1 MQHAPSCLLALAVLL
16 VAPLVAAPAAWA
28 QGTAPPDPDNDG
40 VFEVSTTNHLIY
52 LSQNSNAD
60 FTADY
65 EQTADISFPADET
78 TFDWN
83 GDGTVDG
90 NDASGFSPIGPTSP
104 VFDPFKGNYDGG
116 GHTISNLYMDRAH
129 RDTGFFG
136 EVDDSESIIK
146 NLGLIDVDISSTE
159 LYVGGIAG
167 HNYGVIKNSYV
178 TGNVSGGSGS
188 VGGLVGWHQGLIKN
202 SYSHASVSQ
211 GNIVGGLVGY
221 RNNND
226 VNDNGSIENSYS
238 TGAVAGQDDL
248 GGLIGFSADDD
259 GGFVTNSFWDTETS
273 GQNTSDGGTGKTTAE
288 MKTES
293 TFTGAGWDFARETAN
308 GTDDHWGID
317 ANTNNGYP
325 YLTVLNS
332 RPFITT
338 WRTDSFGNVTIGTTP
353 GTGVNYDFTID
364 WGDGT
369 IQHITASD
377 PTPQHS
383 YGDDGTYTVKIE
395 GTFPALRAP
404 DGGGASQLQSVEQWG
419 TIVWRS
425 FRSAFRDATN
435 VTFNA
440 TDTPNLSRVTDM
452 SRAFEGATNLNSD
465 IGGWDVSNV
474 TRMDEMFRDATQ
486 FNQDIGG
493 WDVSSVTTM
502 SQMFRGATQF
512 NQDIGGWDVSN
523 VALMDRMF
531 ANATQFNQDISG
543 WDVSSVSTMRLMF
556 FNAGNFNQDI
566 GGWNVSNVMNMAGMF
581 FGASAFDQDLGSW
594 DVSSV
599 GDLQSVGGFLEDTAL
614 SRANYDALLK
624 GWSQETVLSTG
635 LTLGVGTAKYSP
647 STHTARAN
655 LQNRGWTINDGGR
668 AAALTITG
676 AEGTGNDAGWRMMSF
691 PQAVT
696 LGDIEDNFN
705 FNFQDVTS
713 GAVVYTWDGA
723 TQAWTSVDADNDPI
737 AAGEGVYVYFFDDSD
752 DPITSSGFSF
762 SVPGTDSPESDFDR
776 TGLSTGRFV
785 VLGNPYLRPYD
796 LSSLDLNTTDFQQ
809 TVQVWDPDQDA
820 FVPRDRSTNETV
832 AGMQGFVA
840 ERSTSGTGPTS
851 LTFSAGGTQAGGLGQ
866 FIGKSVSDTIQT
878 APVELALS
886 VTGADG
892 DTLSTDRM
900 TVRFDERAAPGWDA
914 YEATKLTPPA
924 PNGYATLT
932 SPIERAGALTR
943 RRLAAEPFPSGDAA
957 ATVPLSARSVGAT
970 GTATVRLLDAP
981 DAAGALTLTDTDA
994 DTTVT
999 LRSTNYAFALDAG
1012 DGQIDTPD
1020 EARFQLQAGGDA
1032 LPVELT
1038 DFQAA
1043 HDEQTALLTWQT
1055 ASEQQNA
1062 GFAVQ
1067 HRGPDVTQ
1075 GDTGAWTRIGFVE
1088 GHGTTTTSQPYRFR
1102 TKRLAVGTHRFR
1114 LKQVDTDGST
1124 TVSHAVEVQIGIQNA
1139 YALSAPTP
1147 NPTAGEAHVQ
1157 LTVRETQPVRVAVY
1171 DVLGREVRVVFDGPM
1186 SAQQPTTLR
1195 IGEGLPAGQYFV
1207 RAVGERF
1214 SATERLTI
1222 VR

>member
-1 MQHAPSCLLALAVLL
+1 
-16 VAPLVAAPAAWA
+16 
-28 QGTAPPDPDNDG
+28 
-40 VFEVSTTNHLIY
+40 
-52 LSQNSNAD
+52 
-60 FTADY
+60 
-65 EQTADISFPADET
+65 
-78 TFDWN
+78 
-83 GDGTVDG
+83 
-90 NDASGFSPIGPTSP
+90 
-104 VFDPFKGNYDGG
+104 
-116 GHTISNLYMDRAH
+116 
-129 RDTGFFG
+129 
-136 EVDDSESIIK
+136 
-146 NLGLIDVDISSTE
+146 
-159 LYVGGIAG
+159 
-167 HNYGVIKNSYV
+167 
-178 TGNVSGGSGS
+178 
-188 VGGLVGWHQGLIKN
+188 
-202 SYSHASVSQ
+202 
-211 GNIVGGLVGY
+211 
-221 RNNND
+221 
-226 VNDNGSIENSYS
+226 
-238 TGAVAGQDDL
+238 
-248 GGLIGFSADDD
+248 
-259 GGFVTNSFWDTETS
+259 
-273 GQNTSDGGTGKTTAE
+273 
-288 MKTES
+288 
-293 TFTGAGWDFARETAN
+293 
-308 GTDDHWGID
+308 
-317 ANTNNGYP
+317 
-325 YLTVLNS
+325 
-332 RPFITT
+332 
-338 WRTDSFGNVTIGTTP
+338 
-353 GTGVNYDFTID
+353 
-364 WGDGT
+364 
-369 IQHITASD
+369 
-377 PTPQHS
+377 
-383 YGDDGTYTVKIE
+383 
-395 GTFPALRAP
+395 
-404 DGGGASQLQSVEQWG
+404 
-419 TIVWRS
+419 
-425 FRSAFRDATN
+425 
-435 VTFNA
+435 
-440 TDTPNLSRVTDM
+440 
-452 SRAFEGATNLNSD
+452 
-465 IGGWDVSNV
+465 
-474 TRMDEMFRDATQ
+474 
-486 FNQDIGG
+486 
-493 WDVSSVTTM
+493 
-502 SQMFRGATQF
+502 
-512 NQDIGGWDVSN
+512 
-523 VALMDRMF
+523 
-531 ANATQFNQDISG
+531 
-543 WDVSSVSTMRLMF
+543 
-556 FNAGNFNQDI
+556 
-566 GGWNVSNVMNMAGMF
+566 
-581 FGASAFDQDLGSW
+581 
-594 DVSSV
+594 
-599 GDLQSVGGFLEDTAL
+599 
-614 SRANYDALLK
+614 
-624 GWSQETVLSTG
+624 
-635 LTLGVGTAKYSP
+635 
-647 STHTARAN
+647 
-655 LQNRGWTINDGGR
+655 
-668 AAALTITG
+668 
-676 AEGTGNDAGWRMMSF
+676 
-691 PQAVT
+691 
-696 LGDIEDNFN
+696 
-705 FNFQDVTS
+705 
-713 GAVVYTWDGA
+713 VVYTWDGA

-932 SPIERAGALTR
+932 SPIERAGTLAR

-1012 DGQIDTPD
+1012 DGQIETPD

-1067 HRGPDVTQ
+1067 HRGPDVTR

-1195 IGEGLPAGQYFV
+1195 I
-1207 RAVGERF
+1207 F